1 MSEARPAGG
10 RVFTLP
16 FFIGLLVLGV
26 ATLYLVKRF
35 IYGLG
40 PVTGMNDGYPWGLW
54 IAYDVNVGT
63 AFACGGYAMAI
74 LIFIFNRG
82 EFSPLL
88 KPAILTSMFGY
99 ILGGFSVFIDIGRY
113 WQMHNVFLPQY
124 MNLHSPLLEVA
135 LCIAAYCVVLLIEFA
150 PTVTKHFQIKDL
162 DRKLSRVLFIFVAL
176 GMLLPTMHQSS
187 LGSLMILAGHKLS
200 PLWWSKLLPLFFLMA
215 AILLGFAV
223 VTMETALSSVAFNN
237 PREIKLL
244 RKLANIMPWILG
256 LFVIMRFQDIIAQ
269 GAFGQIFA
277 GNLEGNMFLLE
288 MALLV
293 VALVLLGPARNRSNP
308 KKVIWAALFLLLG
321 AGLYR
326 FSAYIIGYDPGDGWH
341 YFPTFGEIMITL
353 GIIAIEV
360 LGYLWIVK
368 RFPVLALPARK
379 KAASS

>member
-26 ATLYLVKRF
+26 AGLYLVKRF
-35 IYGLG
+35 VYGLG
-40 PVTGMNDGYPWGLW
+40 PVTGMNDGFPWGLW

-82 EFSPLL
+82 EYSPLL

-162 DRKLSRVLFIFVAL
+162 DRKLTRVLFIFVAL

-200 PLWWSKLLPLFFLMA
+200 PLWWSKLLPLLFLMA
-215 AILLGFAV
+215 AILLGYAIVIF
-223 VTMETALSSVAFNN
+223 ETALSSTAFNN
-237 PREIKLL
+237 PKEIKLL
-244 RKLANIMPWILG
+244 RKLANIVPWILA
-256 LFVIMRFQDIIAQ
+256 LFLIMRFQSIIAQ
-269 GAFGQIFA
+269 GALGQMFA
-277 GNLEGNMFLLE
+277 GDLAGNMFLVE
-288 MALLV
+288 TALLLA
-293 VALVLLGPARNRSNP
+293 ALVIMGPAKNRVNP
-308 KKVIWAALFLLLG
+308 RMVLWGAFCLILG

-326 FSAYIIGYDPGDGWH
+326 FNAYITGFNPGNGWT
-341 YFPTFGEIMITL
+341 YFPTFGEVMITL
-353 GIIAIEV
+353 GIISIEI

-368 RFPVLALPARK
+368 RLPVLALPGRPQT
-379 KAASS
+379 AS